1 MSYNNI
7 LKKEEYPPYGFI
19 LQKDVYTTNLL
30 YANDQFPLTSLRKR
44 IPFRHHKKENPNK
57 SVIIVRQNGCISDNA
72 KSKHSFYL
80 VNTFKPKHLFKKKLL
95 FPIPKS
101 KSIPLTYMNLYEE
114 ISKKDIKVKN
124 IDDDLN
130 ITSNNGRKIL
140 YKFKE
145 NNSNNNNKK
154 ILPSISGNNSHEY
167 KRISQNDKSLAKI
180 SLRNKVNQ
188 LNDELRSIKQI
199 ELDRRRSFIKD
210 KFFSTQIYINKII
223 EKYN

>member
-7 LKKEEYPPYGFI
+7 LKKVGYPPYGFI

-30 YANDQFPLTSLRKR
+30 YAYDQFPLTSLRKR

-154 ILPSISGNNSHEY
+154 ILPSISGNNLHEY
-167 KRISQNDKSLAKI
+167 KKISEKDKSLAKI

>member
-7 LKKEEYPPYGFI
+7 LKKVEYPPYGFI

-30 YANDQFPLTSLRKR
+30 YAYDQFPLTSLRKR

-140 YKFKE
+140 YKFK
-145 NNSNNNNKK
+145 K
-154 ILPSISGNNSHEY
+154 
-167 KRISQNDKSLAKI
+167 A
-180 SLRNKVNQ
+180 
-188 LNDELRSIKQI
+188 
-199 ELDRRRSFIKD
+199 
-210 KFFSTQIYINKII
+210 
-223 EKYN
+223 

>member
-7 LKKEEYPPYGFI
+7 LKKVEYPPYGFI

-30 YANDQFPLTSLRKR
+30 YAYDQFPLTSLRKR

-114 ISKKDIKVKN
+114 ISKKDIKVKAMGG
-124 IDDDLN
+124 DLSVN
-130 ITSNNGRKIL
+130 
-140 YKFKE
+140 FEE
-145 NNSNNNNKK
+145 NNHNFVNVWLNG
-154 ILPSISGNNSHEY
+154 P
-167 KRISQNDKSLAKI
+167 AV
-180 SLRNKVNQ
+180 KVF
-188 LNDELRSIKQI
+188 EGEI
-199 ELDRRRSFIKD
+199 EI
-210 KFFSTQIYINKII
+210 
-223 EKYN
+223 

>member
-7 LKKEEYPPYGFI
+7 LKKVEYPPYGFI

-30 YANDQFPLTSLRKR
+30 YAYDQFPLTSLRKS

-80 VNTFKPKHLFKKKLL
+80 VNTFKPKYLFKKKLL

-154 ILPSISGNNSHEY
+154 ILPSISGNNLHEY
-167 KRISQNDKSLAKI
+167 KKISEKDKSLAKI

>member
-1 MSYNNI
+1 
-7 LKKEEYPPYGFI
+7 
-19 LQKDVYTTNLL
+19 
-30 YANDQFPLTSLRKR
+30 
-44 IPFRHHKKENPNK
+44 
-57 SVIIVRQNGCISDNA
+57 
-72 KSKHSFYL
+72 
-80 VNTFKPKHLFKKKLL
+80 
-95 FPIPKS
+95 
-101 KSIPLTYMNLYEE
+101 MNLYEE

-154 ILPSISGNNSHEY
+154 ILPSISGNNLHEY
-167 KRISQNDKSLAKI
+167 KKISEKDKSLAKI